1 MLYSNT
7 QESRCCDRCFQL
19 RQAFRGVTVQQT
31 GSVSLSL
38 SLVSLS
44 LTDGGVR
51 TGVRVEL
58 DQNTAHKF
66 PLASWKYFPM
76 MLW

>member
-1 MLYSNT
+1 MLYSNA

-19 RQAFRGVTVQQT
+19 RQAFRGVTVPQT
-31 GSVSLSL
+31 GSVSLA
-38 SLVSLS
+38 VSLAS
-44 LTDGGVR
+44 LITDSGVR
-51 TGVRVEL
+51 IGVRVEL
-58 DQNTAHKF
+58 DPKTAHKF